1 MTEIKDYPG
10 LLDVHV
16 YVNPQTSEI
25 DGIFALNFLGLCVR
39 SEGDWEPVLRSET
52 NIDEIS
58 SDDIYRLDWSIDAVP
73 ISEVNLDDD
82 IEEHALLEAFDNDT
96 ITLELVKYYC
106 HIIQKSE

>member
-25 DGIFALNFLGLCVR
+25 DGIFAFNFLGLCVR

-58 SDDIYRLDWSIDAVP
+58 ADDIYLLDWSIDDVP
-73 ISEVNLDDD
+73 VSEADPDDD
-82 IEEHALLEAFDNDT
+82 SEHPLFEAFDNDT
-96 ITLELVKYYC
+96 VTLELVKYYC
-106 HIIQKSE
+106 RLIQKSE